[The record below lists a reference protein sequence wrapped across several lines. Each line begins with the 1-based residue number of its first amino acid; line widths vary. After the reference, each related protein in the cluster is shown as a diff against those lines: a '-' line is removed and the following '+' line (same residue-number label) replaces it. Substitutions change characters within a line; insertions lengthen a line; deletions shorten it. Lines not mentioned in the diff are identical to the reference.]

1 MTKVN
6 FTLMEFVTHATGK
19 LAYRSIGSGSE
30 VWIFFHGF
38 GQRHQDML
46 AFDQLRTPKQ
56 RYLFVDL
63 VYHGQSSWSTSQKE
77 LKKEEWKAILLLLLQ
92 KEGIHTFHLVGYSMG
107 GKFALLSYELLPKR
121 ISSLSLLAPDG
132 IKTGLWYSMSNYPSG
147 IHPLFK
153 QIVFRPQ
160 RFFTL
165 VDGLKT
171 AGLLQ
176 KSLVKFVK
184 TQLETRSKRAQAFL
198 VWKVLGGLHLQLG
211 TIIRQ
216 LRKHPIPVTVILG
229 EFDRMVSSKN
239 LERFTTKVPG
249 LKLLQLPVGHQQ
261 LIEATVSSLLQT
273 QEKEPSSSHQSTP
286 ENQV

>member
-1 MTKVN
+1 
-6 FTLMEFVTHATGK
+6 MEFVRQAAGK
-19 LAYRSIGSGSE
+19 LAYRRFGSGSE

-38 GQRHQDML
+38 GQSHQDML
-46 AFDQLRTPKQ
+46 TFEKLRTAKQ
-56 RYLFVDL
+56 SYLFVDL
-63 VYHGQSSWSTSQKE
+63 IYHGQSSWNSSEKE
-77 LKKEEWKAILLLLLQ
+77 LKKEEWKTILLSLLQ
-92 KEGIHTFHLVGYSMG
+92 QESIDSFRLVGYSMG
-107 GKFALLSYELLPKR
+107 GKFALLSYELLPER
-121 ISSLSLLAPDG
+121 IISLSLLAPDG

-153 QIVFRPQ
+153 QVVFRPK

-184 TQLETRSKRAQAFL
+184 TQLETRSKRAQAYL

-216 LRKHPIPVTVILG
+216 LRQRPIPVTVVLG
-229 EFDRMVSSKN
+229 EFDRMVSPKN
-239 LERFTTKVPG
+239 LERFTAKVPQ
-249 LKLLQLPVGHQQ
+249 LKLLQLPVGHGQ
-261 LIEATVSSLLQT
+261 LIEATVSYLHQA
-273 QEKEPSSSHQSTP
+273 QEKEHSSTSP
-286 ENQV
+286 VPMENPV

>member
-1 MTKVN
+1 
-6 FTLMEFVTHATGK
+6 MEFVRHAAGK
-19 LAYRSIGSGSE
+19 LAYRRFGSGSE

-38 GQRHQDML
+38 GQCHQDMIS
-46 AFDQLRTPKQ
+46 FDKLRTSKQ
-56 RYLFVDL
+56 SYLFVDL
-63 VYHGQSSWSTSQKE
+63 IYHGQSSWNTSEKA
-77 LKKEEWKAILLLLLQ
+77 LKKEEWKTILLSLLQ
-92 KEGIHTFHLVGYSMG
+92 QESIDTFHLVGYSMG

-121 ISSLSLLAPDG
+121 IISLSLLAPDG

-153 QIVFRPQ
+153 QVVFRPK

-184 TQLETRSKRAQAFL
+184 TQLETRSKRAQAYL

-216 LRKHPIPVTVILG
+216 LRQRPITVTLVLG
-229 EFDRMVSSKN
+229 EFDRMVSPKN
-239 LERFTTKVPG
+239 LERFTAKVPQ
-249 LKLLQLPVGHQQ
+249 LRLLQLPVGHGQ
-261 LIEATVSSLLQT
+261 LIEATVSYLHQA
-273 QEKEPSSSHQSTP
+273 QEKEHSSTYQEPT
-286 ENQV
+286 ENPA

>member
-1 MTKVN
+1 
-6 FTLMEFVTHATGK
+6 MEFVRHAAGK
-19 LAYRSIGSGSE
+19 LAYRRFGSGSE

-38 GQRHQDML
+38 GQCHQDIIS
-46 AFDQLRTPKQ
+46 FDKLRTSKQ
-56 RYLFVDL
+56 SYLFVDL
-63 VYHGQSSWSTSQKE
+63 IYHGQSSWNTSEKA
-77 LKKEEWKAILLLLLQ
+77 LKKEEWKTILLSLLKQ
-92 KEGIHTFHLVGYSMG
+92 ESIDTFHLVGYSMG
-107 GKFALLSYELLPKR
+107 GKFALLSYELLPER

-153 QIVFRPQ
+153 QVVFRPK

-184 TQLETRSKRAQAFL
+184 TQLETRSKRAQAYL

-216 LRKHPIPVTVILG
+216 LRQRPIPVTLVLG
-229 EFDRMVSSKN
+229 EFDRMVSPKN
-239 LERFTTKVPG
+239 LERFTAKVPQ
-249 LKLLQLPVGHQQ
+249 LRLLQLPVGHGQ
-261 LIEATVSSLLQT
+261 LIEATVSYLHQA
-273 QEKEPSSSHQSTP
+273 QEKEHSSLSQVPT
-286 ENQV
+286 ENPD

>member
-1 MTKVN
+1 
-6 FTLMEFVTHATGK
+6 MEFVRHAAGK
-19 LAYRSIGSGSE
+19 LAYRRFGSGSE

-38 GQRHQDML
+38 GQCHQDML
-46 AFDQLRTPKQ
+46 PFDKLRTSKQ
-56 RYLFVDL
+56 SYLFVDL
-63 VYHGQSSWSTSQKE
+63 IYHGQSSWNTSEKA
-77 LKKEEWKAILLLLLQ
+77 LKKEDWKTILLSLLQ
-92 KEGIHTFHLVGYSMG
+92 QESIDTFHLVGYSMG

-121 ISSLSLLAPDG
+121 IISLSLLAPDG

-153 QIVFRPQ
+153 QVVFRPK

-184 TQLETRSKRAQAFL
+184 TQLETRSKRAQAYL

-211 TIIRQ
+211 TIIKQ
-216 LRKHPIPVTVILG
+216 LRKHPIPVHVFLG
-229 EFDRMVSSKN
+229 EFDRMVSPKN
-239 LERFTTKVPG
+239 LERFTAKVPQ
-249 LKLLQLPVGHQQ
+249 LKLVHLPVGHGQ
-261 LIEATVSSLLQT
+261 LIDATVSYLHQA
-273 QEKEPSSSHQSTP
+273 QEKEHSSTSPVPT
-286 ENQV
+286 ENPV

>member
-1 MTKVN
+1 
-6 FTLMEFVTHATGK
+6 MEFVRHAAGK
-19 LAYRSIGSGSE
+19 LAYRRFGSGSE

-38 GQRHQDML
+38 GQCHQDML
-46 AFDQLRTPKQ
+46 TFDKLRTPNQ
-56 RYLFVDL
+56 RFLFVDL
-63 VYHGQSSWSTSQKE
+63 IYHGQSSWNTSEKD
-77 LKKEEWKAILLLLLQ
+77 LKKEEWKAILLSLLQ
-92 KEGIHTFHLVGYSMG
+92 KESIDTFHLVGYSMG
-107 GKFALLSYELLPKR
+107 GKFALLSYELLPER

-153 QIVFRPQ
+153 QVVFRPK

-184 TQLETRSKRAQAFL
+184 TQLETRSKRAQAYL

-211 TIIRQ
+211 IVIRQ
-216 LRKHPIPVTVILG
+216 LRQRPIPVTLVLG
-229 EFDRMVSSKN
+229 EFDRMVSPKN
-239 LERFTTKVPG
+239 LERFTAKVPQ
-249 LKLLQLPVGHQQ
+249 LRLLQLPVGHGQ
-261 LIEATVSSLLQT
+261 LIEATVSYLHQA
-273 QEKEPSSSHQSTP
+273 QEKEHSSTSQVPT
-286 ENQV
+286 ENPA

>member
-1 MTKVN
+1 
-6 FTLMEFVTHATGK
+6 MEFVRHAAGK
-19 LAYRSIGSGSE
+19 LAYRRFGSGSE

-38 GQRHQDML
+38 GQCHQDMIS
-46 AFDQLRTPKQ
+46 FDKLRTSKQ
-56 RYLFVDL
+56 SYLFVDL
-63 VYHGQSSWSTSQKE
+63 IYHGQSSWNTSEKA
-77 LKKEEWKAILLLLLQ
+77 LKKEEWKTILLSLLQ
-92 KEGIHTFHLVGYSMG
+92 QESIDTFHLVGYSMG

-121 ISSLSLLAPDG
+121 IISLSLLAPDG

-153 QIVFRPQ
+153 QVVFRPK

-184 TQLETRSKRAQAFL
+184 TQLETRSKRAQAYL

-216 LRKHPIPVTVILG
+216 LRQRPIPVTLVLG
-229 EFDRMVSSKN
+229 EFDRMVSPKN
-239 LERFTTKVPG
+239 LERFTAKVPQ
-249 LKLLQLPVGHQQ
+249 LRLLQLPVGHGQ
-261 LIEATVSSLLQT
+261 LIEATVSYLHQA
-273 QEKEPSSSHQSTP
+273 QEKEHSSLSQVPT
-286 ENQV
+286 ENPD

>member
-1 MTKVN
+1 
-6 FTLMEFVTHATGK
+6 MEFVRHAAGK
-19 LAYRSIGSGSE
+19 LAYRRFGSGSE

-38 GQRHQDML
+38 GQCHQDIIS
-46 AFDQLRTPKQ
+46 FDKLRTSKQ
-56 RYLFVDL
+56 SYLFVDL
-63 VYHGQSSWSTSQKE
+63 IYHGQSSWNTSEKA
-77 LKKEEWKAILLLLLQ
+77 LKKEEWKTILLSLLQ
-92 KEGIHTFHLVGYSMG
+92 QESIDTFHLVGYSMG

-121 ISSLSLLAPDG
+121 IISLSLLAPDG

-153 QIVFRPQ
+153 QVVFRPK

-184 TQLETRSKRAQAFL
+184 TQLETRSKRAQAYL

-216 LRKHPIPVTVILG
+216 LRQHPIPVTLVLG
-229 EFDRMVSSKN
+229 EFDRMVSPKN
-239 LERFTTKVPG
+239 LERFTAKVPQ
-249 LKLLQLPVGHQQ
+249 LRLLQLPVGHGQ
-261 LIEATVSSLLQT
+261 LIEATVSYLHQA
-273 QEKEPSSSHQSTP
+273 QEKEHSSTSQVPT
-286 ENQV
+286 ENPA

>member
-1 MTKVN
+1 
-6 FTLMEFVTHATGK
+6 MEFVRHAAGK
-19 LAYRSIGSGSE
+19 LAYRRFGSGSE

-38 GQRHQDML
+38 GQCHQDML
-46 AFDQLRTPKQ
+46 SFDKLRTSKQ
-56 RYLFVDL
+56 SYLFVDL
-63 VYHGQSSWSTSQKE
+63 IYHGQSSWNTSEKA
-77 LKKEEWKAILLLLLQ
+77 LKKEEWKTILLSLLQ
-92 KEGIHTFHLVGYSMG
+92 QESIDTFHLVGYSMG

-121 ISSLSLLAPDG
+121 IISLSLLAPDG

-153 QIVFRPQ
+153 QVVFRPK

-184 TQLETRSKRAQAFL
+184 TQLETRSKRAQAYL

-211 TIIRQ
+211 IVIRQ
-216 LRKHPIPVTVILG
+216 LRQRPIPVTLVLG
-229 EFDRMVSSKN
+229 EFDRMVSPKN
-239 LERFTTKVPG
+239 LERFTAKVPQ
-249 LKLLQLPVGHQQ
+249 LRLLQLPVGHGQ
-261 LIEATVSSLLQT
+261 LIEATVSYLHQA
-273 QEKEPSSSHQSTP
+273 QEKEHSSTSQVPT
-286 ENQV
+286 ENPA

>member
-1 MTKVN
+1 
-6 FTLMEFVTHATGK
+6 MEFVKHAAGK

-46 AFDQLRTPKQ
+46 TFDKLRTPNQ
-56 RYLFVDL
+56 RFLFVDL
-63 VYHGQSSWSTSQKE
+63 IYHGQTSWNTSEKD
-77 LKKEEWKAILLLLLQ
+77 LKKEEWKAILLSLLQ
-92 KEGIHTFHLVGYSMG
+92 KESIDTFHLVGYSMG
-107 GKFALLSYELLPKR
+107 GKFALLSYELLPER

-153 QIVFRPQ
+153 QVVFRPK

-184 TQLETRSKRAQAFL
+184 TQLETRSKRAQAYL

-216 LRKHPIPVTVILG
+216 LRQRPIPVTVFLG
-229 EFDRMVSSKN
+229 EFDRMVSPKN
-239 LERFTTKVPG
+239 LERFTAKVPQ
-249 LKLLQLPVGHQQ
+249 LRLLQLPVGHGQ
-261 LIEATVSSLLQT
+261 LIEATVSYLHQA
-273 QEKEPSSSHQSTP
+273 QEKEHSSTSQVPT
-286 ENQV
+286 ENPA

>member
-1 MTKVN
+1 
-6 FTLMEFVTHATGK
+6 MEFVRHAAGK
-19 LAYRSIGSGSE
+19 LAYRRFGSGSE

-38 GQRHQDML
+38 GQCHQDML
-46 AFDQLRTPKQ
+46 SFDKLRTSNQ
-56 RYLFVDL
+56 RFLFVDL
-63 VYHGQSSWSTSQKE
+63 IYHGQTSWNTSEKD
-77 LKKEEWKAILLLLLQ
+77 LKKEEWKAILLSLLQ
-92 KEGIHTFHLVGYSMG
+92 KESIDTFHLVGYSMG
-107 GKFALLSYELLPKR
+107 GKFALLSYELLPER

-153 QIVFRPQ
+153 QVVFRPK

-184 TQLETRSKRAQAFL
+184 TQLETRSKRAQAYL

-216 LRKHPIPVTVILG
+216 LRQRPIPVTLVLG
-229 EFDRMVSSKN
+229 EFDRMVSPKN
-239 LERFTTKVPG
+239 LERFTAKVPQ
-249 LKLLQLPVGHQQ
+249 LRLLQLPVGHGQ
-261 LIEATVSSLLQT
+261 LIEATVYYLHQA
-273 QEKEPSSSHQSTP
+273 QEKEHSSLSQVPT
-286 ENQV
+286 ENPA

>member
-1 MTKVN
+1 
-6 FTLMEFVTHATGK
+6 MEFVRHAAGK
-19 LAYRSIGSGSE
+19 LAYRRFGSGSE

-38 GQRHQDML
+38 GQCHQDML
-46 AFDQLRTPKQ
+46 SFDKLRTSKQ
-56 RYLFVDL
+56 SYLFVDL
-63 VYHGQSSWSTSQKE
+63 IYHGQSSWNTSEKA
-77 LKKEEWKAILLLLLQ
+77 LKKEEWKTILLSLLQ
-92 KEGIHTFHLVGYSMG
+92 QESIDTFHLVGYSMG

-121 ISSLSLLAPDG
+121 IISLSLLAPDG

-153 QIVFRPQ
+153 QVVFRPK

-184 TQLETRSKRAQAFL
+184 TQLETRSKRAQAYL

-216 LRKHPIPVTVILG
+216 LRQRPITVTLVLG
-229 EFDRMVSSKN
+229 EFDRMVSPKN
-239 LERFTTKVPG
+239 LERFTAKVPQ
-249 LKLLQLPVGHQQ
+249 LRLLQLPVGHGQ
-261 LIEATVSSLLQT
+261 LIEATVSYLHQA
-273 QEKEPSSSHQSTP
+273 QEKEHSSTSQVPT
-286 ENQV
+286 ENPA

>member
-1 MTKVN
+1 
-6 FTLMEFVTHATGK
+6 MEFVRHAAGK
-19 LAYRSIGSGSE
+19 LAYRRFGSGSE

-38 GQRHQDML
+38 GQCHQDML
-46 AFDQLRTPKQ
+46 TFDKLRTPNQ
-56 RYLFVDL
+56 RFLFVDL
-63 VYHGQSSWSTSQKE
+63 IYHGQSSWNTSEKD
-77 LKKEEWKAILLLLLQ
+77 LKKEEWKAILLSLLQ
-92 KEGIHTFHLVGYSMG
+92 KESIDTFHLVGYSMG
-107 GKFALLSYELLPKR
+107 GKFALLSYELLPER

-153 QIVFRPQ
+153 QVVFRPK

-184 TQLETRSKRAQAFL
+184 TQLETRSKRAQAYL

-216 LRKHPIPVTVILG
+216 LRQRPIPVTLVLG
-229 EFDRMVSSKN
+229 EFDRMVSPKN
-239 LERFTTKVPG
+239 LERFTAKVPQ
-249 LKLLQLPVGHQQ
+249 LRLLQLPVGHGQ
-261 LIEATVSSLLQT
+261 LIEATVSYLHQA
-273 QEKEPSSSHQSTP
+273 QEKEHSSLSQVPT
-286 ENQV
+286 ENPA

>member
-1 MTKVN
+1 
-6 FTLMEFVTHATGK
+6 MEFFRHAAGK
-19 LAYRSIGSGSE
+19 LAYRRFGSGSE

-38 GQRHQDML
+38 GQCHQDMIS
-46 AFDQLRTPKQ
+46 FDKLRTSKQ
-56 RYLFVDL
+56 SYLFVDL
-63 VYHGQSSWSTSQKE
+63 IYHGQSSWNTSEKA
-77 LKKEEWKAILLLLLQ
+77 LKKEEWKTILLSLLQ
-92 KEGIHTFHLVGYSMG
+92 QESIDTFHLVGYSMG

-121 ISSLSLLAPDG
+121 IISLSLLAPDG

-153 QIVFRPQ
+153 QVVFRPK

-184 TQLETRSKRAQAFL
+184 TQLETRSKRAQAYL

-216 LRKHPIPVTVILG
+216 LRQRPIPVTLVLG
-229 EFDRMVSSKN
+229 EFDRMVSPKN
-239 LERFTTKVPG
+239 LERFTAKVPQ
-249 LKLLQLPVGHQQ
+249 LRLLQLPVGHGQ
-261 LIEATVSSLLQT
+261 LIEATVSYLHQA
-273 QEKEPSSSHQSTP
+273 QEKEHSSTSQVPT
-286 ENQV
+286 ENPA

>member
-1 MTKVN
+1 
-6 FTLMEFVTHATGK
+6 MEFVRHAAGK
-19 LAYRSIGSGSE
+19 LAYRRFGSGSE

-38 GQRHQDML
+38 GQCHQDML
-46 AFDQLRTPKQ
+46 SFDKLRTSKQ
-56 RYLFVDL
+56 SYLFVDL
-63 VYHGQSSWSTSQKE
+63 IYHGQSSWNTSEKA
-77 LKKEEWKAILLLLLQ
+77 LKKEEWKTILLSLLQ
-92 KEGIHTFHLVGYSMG
+92 QESIDTFHLVGYSMG

-121 ISSLSLLAPDG
+121 IISLSLLAPDG

-153 QIVFRPQ
+153 QVVFRPK

-184 TQLETRSKRAQAFL
+184 TQLETRSKRAQAYL

-216 LRKHPIPVTVILG
+216 LRQRPIPVTLVLG
-229 EFDRMVSSKN
+229 EFDRMVSPKN
-239 LERFTTKVPG
+239 LERFTAKVPQ
-249 LKLLQLPVGHQQ
+249 LRLLQLPVGHGQ
-261 LIEATVSSLLQT
+261 LIEATVSYLHQA
-273 QEKEPSSSHQSTP
+273 QEKEHSSLSQVPT
-286 ENQV
+286 ENPA